1 MKPNSRR
8 GTTGDDLV
16 KDVAGRVTRLEDA
29 TRMLT
34 GQVSGILERL
44 NHLPTKAG
52 LWRMVALAAGGVILA
67 MWGMFQYLAKPWI
80 EHILMASLHH

>member
-1 MKPNSRR
+1 M
-8 GTTGDDLV
+8 GDDLV

-52 LWRMVALAAGGVILA
+52 LWRMVALAAGGVIVA
-67 MWGMFQYLAKPWI
+67 MWAMFQYLAKPWI
-80 EHILMASLHH
+80 EHALMATFHP

>member
-1 MKPNSRR
+1 M
-8 GTTGDDLV
+8 GDDLV
-16 KDVAGRVTRLEDA
+16 KDVAGRLTRLEDA

>member
-1 MKPNSRR
+1 MKPDPRR
-8 GTTGDDLV
+8 RIMGDDLV

-80 EHILMASLHH
+80 EHILTTSLHP